1 MVSPGGSP
9 VRLDE
14 HYVVVVDG
22 ETAPTLPRDAERSSE
37 WTVPEGQYFVMGDNR
52 PQSQDSRFF
61 GPIEQSAII
70 GRAWLRYF
78 PLDRIGF
85 MARPAY
91 PGLDEPAAVDW
102 RGSPEAIGYWRAG
115 FTATIQASISRS

>member
-1 MVSPGGSP
+1 PPGGSP

-14 HYVVVVDG
+14 PYVVALDG

-61 GPIEQSAII
+61 GPIEQSSII

-85 MARPAY
+85 MERPVY
-91 PGLDEPAAVDW
+91 PGLDETDAEAGWIGFPGAV
-102 RGSPEAIGYWRAG
+102 GYWRG
-115 FTATIQASISRS
+115 GSTATIQASISRS